1 MIKRGSLA
9 KSVEES
15 MIRTIEAIQW
25 LSDPTGNADTPVL
38 IESLECTSFD
48 ELEIQWLLFLFGK
61 LYKMIQN
68 NTDKSFQECLNV
80 VESIVNLIRDVPH
93 LIQQEEFE
101 KSLVSCICMYMAAS
115 HGQTNGQYQP
125 LCRSFINNL
134 NAIHLLKLADLEY
147 NQMTISNYSIPT
159 SVLEEVIAVALEVST
174 SQFAQLKWKIRLVEC
189 KRMYEPEAATALITK
204 YIESH
209 DKKDTPEPNILFMI
223 SKLHVELAIS
233 MNECDKFDGTLFEYV
248 FEMWAKWTSEK
259 LVDEANKATCC
270 LQLTIKFA
278 HVNEIEPQR
287 MQHMFIRLSNTFLIM
302 GYSGRAGLAL
312 EMAKS
317 YSGNDNGSFYISYAN
332 YLCDI
337 ESTEKWRC
345 LFPKA
350 LDEALSSYRLL
361 STLLSKSETNSSALK
376 KLTTPI
382 QTSLL
387 LDTLQRICDVY
398 KLQGE
403 PKPLEYYLKVGVD
416 LARKSHSLH
425 YQTLFL
431 TLLADLEVRRDNLT
445 QSKDY
450 LQQVDSL
457 RVSGD
462 VFSTDDS
469 LVLDAGKEYQ
479 RAESII
485 DELCN
490 PGYTKDFEF
499 QELNR
504 HNFSNTTADDPK
516 AFFEDSYSSFTQE
529 IIEKLPS
536 NITVVILS
544 IDTKKNVLNIGR
556 LEGHA
561 ANTIFRLPLT
571 RSQTRDG
578 GLNGNGLDYT
588 SVSSEFDQIM
598 KLNVETTSNAKVCI
612 TNQEKRKWVESRKSL
627 DNRLHK
633 LLKSIEKE
641 WLAGFKGIFS
651 TVSFPIG
658 IINEFKLKLEKLIF
672 ENISQFSSK
681 TRKLEFNS
689 DLCKLILSLGPKT
702 ESGDLEDIIFYLLDF
717 YQCQGVPVEYSEID
731 IEEHKLDQSFATDNH
746 LVLILDKFSQKFPWE
761 SLPCMRSTS
770 VSRLPNSSI
779 LKMQLSS
786 ERIVDPSKTFYLLN
800 PSEDLIRTQNQFES
814 HLDMY
819 FFFTL
824 IKLLDG
830 KFLKSVE
837 LIYSPAVVGNLWD
850 VTDIDFD
857 RFSIKFLQNWGL
869 FTPSKSKYYSICES
883 LAMSRDECKTVP
895 SVVWNDISTALNQSD
910 EVRNAGFSITPQSVK
925 SFFKTTKKSF
935 LEFKS
940 DPLSVKPRHF
950 EVMSDILNIP
960 EQPKETTI
968 INNDKDTIDTHLLA
982 NLPRTPH
989 IDCKIRNTTSKASV
1003 NTNFELIRP
1012 LTDTSIRKPRTP
1024 SKCGICESCP
1034 VCKLSWSSITIGNV
1048 KLEHL
1053 KICFDCHDLPLESL
1067 VEYLK
1072 DVSFQFNQSQSLPTT
1087 PKIVPNVSQVEE
1099 LPNVIESSVAK
1110 PHRNAFDLLKP
1121 IKVTKK
1127 KSKKL
1132 IKTSLLPIN
1141 DAKAVFK
1148 ERQNLILEH
1157 TTPSEI
1163 KSNDNSHE
1171 FTTPFKKTIR
1181 FIGGNPELSVNN
1193 NPSLWELG
1201 TVQGYQIPDCSVV
1214 TPYKEC
1220 TLPRDVSIV
1229 HSPSKEMQKVSEKF
1243 LVVFENEDVQYK
1255 DQLEKLKVCPD
1266 ESLKSLSSHSNFSND
1281 WIFSAK
1287 LNCKEDI
1294 DSMLNC
1300 SIAQSIQTKELS
1312 DLFDYEPTPF
1322 PELSNTAPR
1331 EDHTSDKDTSNFTD
1345 IMTIPKPQLDY
1356 HLNPV
1361 VSIAPLKSCIDL
1373 SFSQFSCVD
1382 YLPSPKIQK
1391 NSIYI
1396 GDAIQYFPPLVD
1408 LKVSHLPSIDI
1419 YPFNI
1424 SGADDDI
1431 QISPKNGMDSLVIKK
1446 KIDDSIKAGDEWC
1459 SILPSISPSKGDL
1472 RTQVSQQHMFIET
1485 ENLGTA
1491 TYQSAPSF
1499 DRNNLNDF
1507 ECLSEDELNP
1517 FHEKSP
1523 NFEPDA
1529 VPVIS
1534 LISSPVYSSLEIQAT
1549 TPFLEVT
1556 ATPGFQ
1562 ANDNFERG
1570 MNDFSCTDSDS
1581 QELVAEPFVVMDE
1594 CESVSEVEKD
1604 IDDENQH
1611 NVIFSE
1617 KDLNC
1622 MISGMDATL
1631 ELEGLLEYDIKSR
1644 SSEDV
1649 VESDTES
1656 LEFLCDYK
1664 DNGLSASQI
1673 SLASTV
1679 IESTQ
1684 VEKSSHGSVLQ
1695 NLVVPDYQNMDIND
1709 IKGNLPV
1716 IHEAIVGVKSLGHLV
1731 VGDPKGA
1738 GKAWVDYSENSVI
1751 GSGVKSAAA
1760 AICGDM
1766 EEAHRLGKNMG
1777 KTTIKAVNLT
1787 AILPGTLPVIHEIA
1801 TCFESLADVVIEQDA
1816 AMARQ
1821 RWEDYSE
1828 QSIVGSG
1835 VKSAAAAVCGDMEE
1849 ARRLGINM
1857 GKATAHASVGVA
1869 AIGVT
1874 IATAG
1879 AAAPLGVAASA
1890 AFGATVGTG
1899 SSMASNAIGKVIE
1912 NETIN
1917 TGDMVG
1923 DGLIGGIL
1931 GGAGGYVAGKKF
1943 VNQIPKAPPA
1953 PPLSTEQ
1960 MANAAN
1966 NAAQAAS
1973 GAPPPSVFEQ
1983 AAQRANQLAAE
1994 RAIPQAPPVPR
2005 ILADQLG
2012 NAGNNAA
2019 GGVPSL
2025 SVFEQAAQRANQ
2037 LGAEKIPQA
2046 PPVPR
2051 LLANQLGNAGSN
2063 TGGGV
2068 PSFSVFEQA
2077 AQIAAEKAVIQ
2088 QVVDN
2093 FSNHVNDIRHGNI
2106 VPLDL
2111 AESLQEFKQGLMVNE
2126 LLDGDLV
2133 LNRKGPG
2140 GVEIKVNSAAKELI
2154 GKEYQ
2159 NAVRDGRA
2167 TLNNPKLMA
2176 SDITVDARG
2185 LPQDAAMRAVNR
2197 GMEQVKQRYPNADIT
2212 RHK

>member
-1 MIKRGSLA
+1 MVI
-9 KSVEES
+9 
-15 MIRTIEAIQW
+15 
-25 LSDPTGNADTPVL
+25 
-38 IESLECTSFD
+38 
-48 ELEIQWLLFLFGK
+48 
-61 LYKMIQN
+61 
-68 NTDKSFQECLNV
+68 
-80 VESIVNLIRDVPH
+80 
-93 LIQQEEFE
+93 EFE
-101 KSLVSCICMYMAAS
+101 TVAAK
-115 HGQTNGQYQP
+115 Q
-125 LCRSFINNL
+125 
-134 NAIHLLKLADLEY
+134 
-147 NQMTISNYSIPT
+147 
-159 SVLEEVIAVALEVST
+159 
-174 SQFAQLKWKIRLVEC
+174 IR
-189 KRMYEPEAATALITK
+189 
-204 YIESH
+204 
-209 DKKDTPEPNILFMI
+209 KK
-223 SKLHVELAIS
+223 
-233 MNECDKFDGTLFEYV
+233 
-248 FEMWAKWTSEK
+248 
-259 LVDEANKATCC
+259 
-270 LQLTIKFA
+270 
-278 HVNEIEPQR
+278 
-287 MQHMFIRLSNTFLIM
+287 
-302 GYSGRAGLAL
+302 
-312 EMAKS
+312 
-317 YSGNDNGSFYISYAN
+317 
-332 YLCDI
+332 
-337 ESTEKWRC
+337 
-345 LFPKA
+345 
-350 LDEALSSYRLL
+350 
-361 STLLSKSETNSSALK
+361 
-376 KLTTPI
+376 
-382 QTSLL
+382 
-387 LDTLQRICDVY
+387 
-398 KLQGE
+398 
-403 PKPLEYYLKVGVD
+403 
-416 LARKSHSLH
+416 
-425 YQTLFL
+425 
-431 TLLADLEVRRDNLT
+431 
-445 QSKDY
+445 
-450 LQQVDSL
+450 
-457 RVSGD
+457 
-462 VFSTDDS
+462 
-469 LVLDAGKEYQ
+469 
-479 RAESII
+479 
-485 DELCN
+485 
-490 PGYTKDFEF
+490 
-499 QELNR
+499 
-504 HNFSNTTADDPK
+504 
-516 AFFEDSYSSFTQE
+516 
-529 IIEKLPS
+529 
-536 NITVVILS
+536 
-544 IDTKKNVLNIGR
+544 
-556 LEGHA
+556 
-561 ANTIFRLPLT
+561 
-571 RSQTRDG
+571 
-578 GLNGNGLDYT
+578 
-588 SVSSEFDQIM
+588 
-598 KLNVETTSNAKVCI
+598 ETTSSHFRFMWSK
-612 TNQEKRKWVESRKSL
+612 QP
-627 DNRLHK
+627 
-633 LLKSIEKE
+633 SIET
-641 WLAGFKGIFS
+641 L
-651 TVSFPIG
+651 VLR
-658 IINEFKLKLEKLIF
+658 IIKD
-672 ENISQFSSK
+672 SFSSY
-681 TRKLEFNS
+681 F
-689 DLCKLILSLGPKT
+689 
-702 ESGDLEDIIFYLLDF
+702 
-717 YQCQGVPVEYSEID
+717 QG
-731 IEEHKLDQSFATDNH
+731 
-746 LVLILDKFSQKFPWE
+746 
-761 SLPCMRSTS
+761 
-770 VSRLPNSSI
+770 
-779 LKMQLSS
+779 
-786 ERIVDPSKTFYLLN
+786 
-800 PSEDLIRTQNQFES
+800 
-814 HLDMY
+814 
-819 FFFTL
+819 
-824 IKLLDG
+824 
-830 KFLKSVE
+830 
-837 LIYSPAVVGNLWD
+837 
-850 VTDIDFD
+850 
-857 RFSIKFLQNWGL
+857 
-869 FTPSKSKYYSICES
+869 
-883 LAMSRDECKTVP
+883 KTVP
-895 SVVWNDISTALNQSD
+895 SVVWNDISTVLNQSD

-1024 SKCGICESCP
+1024 SKCGICEKILTRYSKEKQQKHILLCIDSCFESEPATKTFSKVLVNKVVNNVEVLESCP
-1034 VCKLSWSSITIGNV
+1034 VCKLSWSRITIGNV

-1087 PKIVPNVSQVEE
+1087 PKIVPNLSQVEE
-1099 LPNVIESSVAK
+1099 LPNVIDSSVAK

-1148 ERQNLILEH
+1148 ERQNLILDH
-1157 TTPSEI
+1157 TTLSEI

-1243 LVVFENEDVQYK
+1243 LVVVKEKRINLMENIMTLIEDYRKWFENEDVQYK

-1523 NFEPDA
+1523 HFEPDA

-1631 ELEGLLEYDIKSR
+1631 ELEGLPEYDIKSR

-1709 IKGNLPV
+1709 IKV
-1716 IHEAIVGVKSLGHLV
+1716 YI
-1731 VGDPKGA
+1731 D
-1738 GKAWVDYSENSVI
+1738 
-1751 GSGVKSAAA
+1751 
-1760 AICGDM
+1760 
-1766 EEAHRLGKNMG
+1766 
-1777 KTTIKAVNLT
+1777 
-1787 AILPGTLPVIHEIA
+1787 ILII
-1801 TCFESLADVVIEQDA
+1801 
-1816 AMARQ
+1816 
-1821 RWEDYSE
+1821 
-1828 QSIVGSG
+1828 
-1835 VKSAAAAVCGDMEE
+1835 
-1849 ARRLGINM
+1849 
-1857 GKATAHASVGVA
+1857 
-1869 AIGVT
+1869 
-1874 IATAG
+1874 
-1879 AAAPLGVAASA
+1879 
-1890 AFGATVGTG
+1890 
-1899 SSMASNAIGKVIE
+1899 
-1912 NETIN
+1912 
-1917 TGDMVG
+1917 
-1923 DGLIGGIL
+1923 
-1931 GGAGGYVAGKKF
+1931 
-1943 VNQIPKAPPA
+1943 
-1953 PPLSTEQ
+1953 
-1960 MANAAN
+1960 
-1966 NAAQAAS
+1966 
-1973 GAPPPSVFEQ
+1973 
-1983 AAQRANQLAAE
+1983 
-1994 RAIPQAPPVPR
+1994 
-2005 ILADQLG
+2005 
-2012 NAGNNAA
+2012 
-2019 GGVPSL
+2019 
-2025 SVFEQAAQRANQ
+2025 
-2037 LGAEKIPQA
+2037 
-2046 PPVPR
+2046 
-2051 LLANQLGNAGSN
+2051 
-2063 TGGGV
+2063 
-2068 PSFSVFEQA
+2068 
-2077 AQIAAEKAVIQ
+2077 
-2088 QVVDN
+2088 
-2093 FSNHVNDIRHGNI
+2093 
-2106 VPLDL
+2106 
-2111 AESLQEFKQGLMVNE
+2111 
-2126 LLDGDLV
+2126 
-2133 LNRKGPG
+2133 
-2140 GVEIKVNSAAKELI
+2140 
-2154 GKEYQ
+2154 
-2159 NAVRDGRA
+2159 
-2167 TLNNPKLMA
+2167 
-2176 SDITVDARG
+2176 
-2185 LPQDAAMRAVNR
+2185 
-2197 GMEQVKQRYPNADIT
+2197 
-2212 RHK
+2212 